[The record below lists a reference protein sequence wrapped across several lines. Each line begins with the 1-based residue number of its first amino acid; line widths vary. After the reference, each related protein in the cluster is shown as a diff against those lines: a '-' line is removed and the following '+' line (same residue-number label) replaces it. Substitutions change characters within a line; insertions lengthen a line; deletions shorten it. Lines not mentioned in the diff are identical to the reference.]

1 MGRGLA
7 DTRRE
12 GKGGR
17 QASHA
22 HAEVNTRVAPRR
34 LYSGK
39 PQGQTLAQG
48 EPMTTKLLLIAGV
61 AACLVVAS
69 TTADAKHRKWHARH
83 AHTTTYVQPGPFYK
97 QEPARMIEIKPGLY
111 ISSYGCVT
119 DEGYGRYLPCDAGRG
134 SGR

>member
-1 MGRGLA
+1 
-7 DTRRE
+7 
-12 GKGGR
+12 
-17 QASHA
+17 
-22 HAEVNTRVAPRR
+22 
-34 LYSGK
+34 
-39 PQGQTLAQG
+39 
-48 EPMTTKLLLIAGV
+48 MTTKLLLIAGV

-69 TTADAKHRKWHARH
+69 TAADARHRKWHARH
-83 AHTTTYVQPGPFYK
+83 AHTTYVQPGPFYGVK